1 MRIDNNDWGE
11 YSRLEERSMC
21 RGSRVEGLR
30 GFIARN
36 HEVPGYIDYS
46 LNEAEEE
53 FLDSLS
59 DVEKFIEWQLEEPDN
74 AFIADD
80 LSAETLNGMPIGEYD
95 SLLRPVVE
103 EEVDEDGLPVFRL
116 DAALFDG
123 HTPDEA
129 YISDD
134 RI

>member
-1 MRIDNNDWGE
+1 MRNETSDRYG
-11 YSRLEERSMC
+11 SLEDFCEMNLA
-21 RGSRVEGLR
+21 E
-30 GFIARN
+30 
-36 HEVPGYIDYS
+36 DDQS
-46 LNEAEEE
+46 L
-53 FLDSLS
+53 
-59 DVEKFIEWQLEEPDN
+59 
-74 AFIADD
+74 IADD
-80 LSAETLNGMPIGEYD
+80 LSVETLNGMPIGEYD

-123 HTPDEA
+123 YTPDEA